1 MYKVLPL
8 LSYAL
13 PVLQSYCISSAQV
26 GIGWWSYS
34 EVCFIGFLRRS
45 STCNDSECPESEC
58 LRFAPIKRWLQ
69 KPDGND
75 HRVESLVV
83 VSVDSGDVSHVGK
96 FVPTRPVKSETD
108 VK

>member
-1 MYKVLPL
+1 MV
-8 LSYAL
+8 
-13 PVLQSYCISSAQV
+13 
-26 GIGWWSYS
+26 IG
-34 EVCFIGFLRRS
+34 EVCFIGFLRRAA

-58 LRFAPIKRWLQ
+58 LRFAPIERRLQ

-96 FVPTRPVKSETD
+96 FVPTRPVRSETD
-108 VK
+108 VKKGHSS